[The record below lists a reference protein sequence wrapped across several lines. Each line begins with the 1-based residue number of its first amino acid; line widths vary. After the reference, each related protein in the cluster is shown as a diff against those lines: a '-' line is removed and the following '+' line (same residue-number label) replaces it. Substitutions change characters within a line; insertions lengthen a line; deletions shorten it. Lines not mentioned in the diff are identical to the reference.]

1 MDEDL
6 IAKKL
11 LERQA
16 RTEDITKAMK
26 DESFFTKDFDTKD
39 ASDVISGLRM
49 SDDRTKE
56 TTVDVPLST
65 PTNEMQVPSVN
76 NSKILVQDEAEE
88 EGKDQISTG
97 TFILDDRRNP
107 RLS

>member
-16 RTEDITKAMK
+16 RNEDITKALK
-26 DESFFTKDFDTKD
+26 DEGFFTKDFDTKD
-39 ASDVISGLRM
+39 ASDVISGLRA

-56 TTVDVPLST
+56 ATVDVPLST
-65 PTNEMQVPSVN
+65 PTNEMQVPSN
-76 NSKILVQDEAEE
+76 NKILVQDEAEE
-88 EGKDQISTG
+88 ESKDQISTG